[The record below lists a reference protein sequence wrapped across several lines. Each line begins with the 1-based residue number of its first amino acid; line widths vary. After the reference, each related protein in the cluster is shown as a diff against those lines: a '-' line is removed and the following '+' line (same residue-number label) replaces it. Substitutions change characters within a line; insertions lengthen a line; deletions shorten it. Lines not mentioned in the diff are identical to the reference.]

1 MLSIRQKLLSLTKIV
16 DFEGESRFKR
26 NIILIAKANILT
38 QILAFVSSSLL
49 TRLYSPSD
57 FGALAIFS
65 SILGLCLSFSVWRF
79 DWSIPNT
86 RSRIQAVSLI
96 FVGLTFLTAFF
107 VVFVVFLGFFGR
119 IVLEVSIFQVLGAIV
134 LLLPI
139 VLFGNGAQ
147 QLMHAWYIRETDL
160 AVVSKSRIYQSVAS
174 TIAMVLGGLAH
185 LGALGL
191 ILGNIAMAWV
201 GLGTLVRH
209 AGIKTYIRRLSYAR
223 VCAGLR
229 RFWREATSSTLV
241 SIVNTASLTAVPLLL
256 AQYYSTTEVGWYAL
270 MHRIAFAPIDLFTTA
285 ISQSFWAEAATLIK
299 INRNA
304 LKDLYIKSTFRLM
317 ILSVPVSLVALC
329 GPLYVGFIFGE
340 EWHSAGYVLVA
351 LVPLLIGHITIPT
364 LSHLVIHRK
373 QHWQLIWDVF
383 RLVFLV
389 FVIIWCRSV
398 NMSVEITVLAVS
410 MVMLCMYSVLFWLNL
425 ICLRRK

>member
-1 MLSIRQKLLSLTKIV
+1 MPGIRQKLLFLTKII

-26 NIILIAKANILT
+26 NIILVAKANILT
-38 QILAFVSSSLL
+38 QILVFVSSPLL
-49 TRLYSPSD
+49 TRLYGPSD
-57 FGALAIFS
+57 FGVLSVFS
-65 SILGLCLSFSVWRF
+65 SILGLCLSFSVWKF
-79 DWSIPNT
+79 DWSIPNA
-86 RSRIQAVSLI
+86 RSRTQAASLVL
-96 FVGLTFLTAFF
+96 VGLTFLAAFF
-107 VVFVVFLGFFGR
+107 VVFIILLGFFR
-119 IVLEVSIFQVLGAIV
+119 NAALEVQIFQVLGALV

-139 VLFGNGAQ
+139 ALFGNGAQ
-147 QLMHAWYIRETDL
+147 QLMHAWYIKETDL
-160 AVVSKSRIYQSVAS
+160 AVVSKSRIYQSIAS
-174 TIAMVLGGLAH
+174 TVATILGGLAH

-191 ILGNIAMAWV
+191 ILGNVTMAWV

-209 AGIKTYIRRLSYAR
+209 AGIKTYIRRLSYVR

-256 AQYYSTTEVGWYAL
+256 AQYYSATEVGWYAL
-270 MHRIAFAPIDLFTTA
+270 MYRIAFAPVDLFTTA
-285 ISQSFWAEAATLIK
+285 VSQSFWAEAAASIK

-304 LKDLYIKSTFRLM
+304 LKNLYIKSTFRLM

-340 EWHSAGYVLVA
+340 EWHRAGYVLVA

-364 LSHLVIHRK
+364 LSHLVVHRK
-373 QHWQLIWDVF
+373 QHWQLVWDVF

-389 FVIIWCRSV
+389 FTIKGCRSI
-398 NMSVEITVLAVS
+398 NMSVEIAVLAVS
-410 MVMLCMYSVLFWLNL
+410 IVMLCMYLVLFGLNL